1 MSAPAVAT
9 PRGQAHPATRS
20 NWRKVLGRALFWFVI
35 IVIIIY
41 TLFPFY
47 WAVVTSLK
55 PRGEL
60 FATPVSLYPVNPTL
74 EHYSIVFGADFFRR
88 SLVNSAIVSLT
99 SVTLAIVIGAIAAY
113 AIGRLNFRGRSLV
126 MYTTLAMTTF
136 PQIAILPSLFTMVR
150 NPCVVFGGNC
160 PDASVYN
167 TYWALIIPYMTFTL
181 PFTVWV
187 LSNFFKTL
195 PAELEQAAYVDG
207 ASPFQTFYMV
217 LLPLSMPGLVTT
229 GLLAFINAWNEFLFS
244 LTFTIDYRART
255 VPVAIATF
263 SGGTGSFEIP
273 WGDIMAASV
282 VVTVPLII
290 LVLIFQRRILAG
302 LTAGAVK
309 G

>member
-1 MSAPAVAT
+1 MSAPAMA
-9 PRGQAHPATRS
+9 PSRSDIHPAARS
-20 NWRKVLGRALFWFVI
+20 SWRKTLGRALFWLVI
-35 IVIIIY
+35 LLIIFY

-55 PRGEL
+55 PRAEL
-60 FATPVSLYPVNPTL
+60 FATPVALYPVNPTL
-74 EHYSIVFGADFFRR
+74 EHYAVALSAPFFRQG
-88 SLVNSAIVSLT
+88 LLNSVIVSLT
-99 SVTLAIVIGAIAAY
+99 TVILALIIGSVTAY
-113 AIGRLNFRGRSLV
+113 ALGRLHFRGRNLV
-126 MYTTLAMTTF
+126 LYTTLALTTF

-150 NPCVVFGGNC
+150 NPCVIFGGDC
-160 PDASVYN
+160 PQASVYN
-167 TYWALIIPYMTFTL
+167 TYWALIIPYLTFTL

-207 ASPFQTFYMV
+207 ASPLQTFYMV

-229 GLLAFINAWNEFLFS
+229 GLLAFISAWNEFLFA

-263 SGGTGSFEIP
+263 SGGPGSFEIP

-282 VVTVPLII
+282 VVTVPLIV

>member
-1 MSAPAVAT
+1 MSAPAVPAS
-9 PRGQAHPATRS
+9 RNQVHPATRS
-20 NWRKVLGRALFWFVI
+20 SWRKVLSRLLFWLVILLI
-35 IVIIIY
+35 IVY

-55 PRGEL
+55 PRSEL
-60 FATPVSLYPVNPTL
+60 FATPVALYPVNPTL
-74 EHYSIVFGADFFRR
+74 EHYIAAFSADFFRR
-88 SLVNSAIVSLT
+88 GLLNSVIVA
-99 SVTLAIVIGAIAAY
+99 VTTVILALIIGAVAAY
-113 AIGRLNFRGRSLV
+113 AMGRLRFRGRGVVL
-126 MYTTLAMTTF
+126 YTTLAMTTF

-150 NPCVVFGGNC
+150 NPCVIFGGDC
-160 PDASVYN
+160 AQFSVYN
-167 TYWALIIPYMTFTL
+167 TYLALIIPYMTFTL

-187 LSNFFKTL
+187 LTNFFKTL

-207 ASPFQTFYMV
+207 ASPLQTFYLV

-229 GLLAFINAWNEFLFS
+229 GLLAFINAWNEFLFA
-244 LTFTIDYRART
+244 LTFTIDYKART

-263 SGGTGSFEIP
+263 SGGPGSFEIP
-273 WGDIMAASV
+273 WGDIMAASI